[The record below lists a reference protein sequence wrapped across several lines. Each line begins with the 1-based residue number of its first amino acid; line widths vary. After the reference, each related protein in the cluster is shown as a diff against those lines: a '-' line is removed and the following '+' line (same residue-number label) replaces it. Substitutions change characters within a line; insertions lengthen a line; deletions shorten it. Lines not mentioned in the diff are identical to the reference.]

1 MREEER
7 RKSVWGCMELD
18 ELDRELA
25 EYNKAAE
32 QPAVPGA
39 KEQEKT
45 VWTPFGEPDSN
56 EEDNSAEYEMQYSNL
71 ERVKHKLEERLNYA
85 RNTYLAIEKQ
95 QKTERKSL
103 RDDWLATACFLALLW
118 TALMLTRGT
127 PFFIAWIM
135 LFVGLLV
142 FTFRQIVVMLN
153 RTVRYSAMAIRDNA
167 SSVVESHRLKTFA
180 KQEEFQRDIMVRAQ
194 AQLEKVE
201 GYRKKLETNRF
212 LSEED
217 VSALERLGHVE
228 EREMYYNNERFD
240 LEDWFKLKKGNS
252 SL

>member
-25 EYNKAAE
+25 EYNKVAE
-32 QPAVPGA
+32 QPAVPVV

-95 QKTERKSL
+95 QKKELSSL
-103 RDDWLATACFLALLW
+103 KGDWAATVCFLAFLW

-127 PFFIAWIM
+127 PFFIAWVV
-135 LFVGLLV
+135 LFLGLLV
-142 FTFRQIVVMLN
+142 FTFRQLVVMLN
-153 RTVRYSAMAIRDNA
+153 RTVHYKAMAIRDNA
-167 SSVVESHRLKTFA
+167 SAVVETHRLKTFA
-180 KQEEFQRDIMVRAQ
+180 KQEEFQHDIMARAQ

-201 GYRKKLETNRF
+201 GYRKKLEANRF

-217 VSALERLGHVE
+217 VSAVERLGYVE
-228 EREMYYNNERFD
+228 EHEMYYNNERFD
-240 LEDWFKLKKGNS
+240 LEDWFKQKKGNS